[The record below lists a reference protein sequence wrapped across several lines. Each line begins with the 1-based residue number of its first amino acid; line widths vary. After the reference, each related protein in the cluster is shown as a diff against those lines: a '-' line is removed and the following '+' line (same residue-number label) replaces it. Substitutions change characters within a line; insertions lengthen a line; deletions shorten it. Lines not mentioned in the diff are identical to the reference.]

1 MYATG
6 ENLQITG
13 KHMFICQVVREK
25 IHDIKLYIEKNN
37 YLFYLSSDIIASVYR
52 TFLEEYIGAVY
63 L

>member
-1 MYATG
+1 MC
-6 ENLQITG
+6 QIV
-13 KHMFICQVVREK
+13 CEK

-37 YLFYLSSDIIASVYR
+37 YLFYKSSDIIASVYR